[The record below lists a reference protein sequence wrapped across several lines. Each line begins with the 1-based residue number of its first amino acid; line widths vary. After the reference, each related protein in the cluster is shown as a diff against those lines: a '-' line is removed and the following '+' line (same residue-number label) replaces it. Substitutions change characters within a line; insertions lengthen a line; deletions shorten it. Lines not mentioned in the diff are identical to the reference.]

1 VLLVIDC
8 VAIIIRH
15 QQKPNINDRG
25 ESELTNNS
33 IREPGHI
40 DRHNRNIL
48 SNQFQQLEHRPLL
61 LLRQR
66 RGEVTHKLRLLVDCI
81 HNRSKPDA
89 QRRAERFP
97 GVLQWRFLVEFHHF
111 VEKLDEVSVNLFGG
125 ELHQRFIVEV

>member
-48 SNQFQQLEHRPLL
+48 PNQFQQLEHQPLL
-61 LLRQR
+61 PFRQR
-66 RGEVTHKLRLLVDCI
+66 RCEMAHSLRLLVDRV
-81 HNRSKPDA
+81 NDRSKADA
-89 QRRAERFP
+89 QRCAERFP
-97 GVLQWRFLVEFHHF
+97 GVFQRRLLVEFHHL
-111 VEKLDEVSVNLFGG
+111 VEELDEVSVNLFGG
-125 ELHQRFIVEV
+125 ELHE